1 MDQIAVAVV
10 EKHEA
15 VGSEIVRLAEKRDV
29 ESFEMFIR
37 RIEIVHG
44 DGEVPDAGILVVG
57 HGLRRPR
64 ALARNDLDYVA
75 VRPFDEKVSQIR
87 EIDVEAEMID
97 IPIREFLRIRRR
109 DRRVLQA
116 LKHYEK
122 IVPLAVL
129 PPAFLRFETNV
140 IPTRQIQYTP

>member
-37 RIEIVHG
+37 RIEIVHA

-97 IPIREFLRIRRR
+97 VPMREFLRIRRR
-109 DRRVLQA
+109 DRGVLQA
-116 LKHYEK
+116 LKHKRRLY
-122 IVPLAVL
+122 
-129 PPAFLRFETNV
+129 RW
-140 IPTRQIQYTP
+140 RSCRRRSC